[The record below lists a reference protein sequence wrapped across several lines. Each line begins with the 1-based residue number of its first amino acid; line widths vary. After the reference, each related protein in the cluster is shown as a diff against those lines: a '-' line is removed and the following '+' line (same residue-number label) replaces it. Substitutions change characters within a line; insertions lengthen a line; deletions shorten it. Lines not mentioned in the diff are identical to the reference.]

1 MEQGGNAASSD
12 LQQRSFEAR
21 EGEGNSLTRIIQGL
35 HKGRLG
41 TMDIKWV
48 IDVAAISMIFLTSSG
63 IYLSVKLLA
72 VQRKSRKKRALKVS
86 EGQ

>member
-1 MEQGGNAASSD
+1 
-12 LQQRSFEAR
+12 
-21 EGEGNSLTRIIQGL
+21 
-35 HKGRLG
+35 
-41 TMDIKWV
+41 MDIKWV